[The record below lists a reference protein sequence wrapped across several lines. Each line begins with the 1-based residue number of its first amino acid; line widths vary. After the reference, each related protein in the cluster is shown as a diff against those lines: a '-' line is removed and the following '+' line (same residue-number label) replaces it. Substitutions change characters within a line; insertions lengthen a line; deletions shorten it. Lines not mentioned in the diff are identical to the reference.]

1 MKFAISAC
9 VSAAVVGLAQADT
22 FYLQA
27 SDAANKSAFLGTGA
41 KWKSASG
48 TVHDKPQP
56 GHVYVIDGREL
67 VPTKNNLEPRSNSG
81 GATSFEGDALY
92 LRDRDIALLS
102 PNAAPFVCTNLI
114 ADAENGAVMSALE
127 NQCLQGRVTVPAG
140 GAIAFWLVKD
150 KLRIESDLYGA
161 GQVNLRGQ
169 TVSAHYTLS
178 LAGDNS
184 HFTGRFAT
192 TGALGQKLVF
202 ETASS
207 WFGNPSAFDADS
219 VCLTNA
225 VPVYF
230 NSSLTAHTPNR
241 GINVTPGEG
250 LVMTYLAVA
259 EGQTVVLDSP
269 IKSSVGF
276 GKAQPGALVLCGPS
290 PELAGRIVVEAG
302 TIGFGVSNAFGSAAL
317 EMSAGTTLRCASTNG
332 PLVLAAAPTG
342 TYNLEVP
349 ENLTAS
355 VDLLSLPEEAA
366 FDQTKVVLMPE
377 DGVTTLRTRTEGGRK
392 IVFAHVEDVPED
404 VRRTYYLVGN
414 DVNRGSSFAGTG
426 AGWTNAI
433 GQLHL
438 KPKPGY
444 RYVVDG
450 YEPMTKKSGHTV
462 FEGDELRLV
471 SKNIA
476 LKATELGEDDVVARG
491 HFICSNLVVT
501 GTGSI
506 LNGCSL
512 VETIEGKI
520 TVTNGAWLSFYNVS
534 GFNRSIR
541 VCSDL
546 YGEGTVAVQ
555 NVDDKSYVAFCG
567 DNSHF
572 TGHVQT
578 VGSSQRI
585 RFMTPE
591 SWFGNPSEFD
601 AASVQWTNCP
611 SVYFYCSLATV
622 TPNRGLDLT
631 SVGSLGKMSMAVQSN
646 ETVRLDMPIRS
657 SKGFG
662 KYWPGTLVLAGVSP
676 ELSGIITVGE
686 GALGGV
692 SSNSF
697 GAATLAMGEDAI
709 LRFCSTNGPYA
720 LAAAPTVMTNYVV
733 EVEGF
738 GYPTPFTP
746 HVKVDLLRLP
756 PGAAFDASKV
766 TVRRAQPVRHELSA
780 KLVVR
785 RTDAE
790 VLVSAI
796 FRRKRGMTFMLK

>member
-1 MKFAISAC
+1 MKFALISC
-9 VSAAVVGLAQADT
+9 VVAAAVGLARADT

-27 SDAANKSAFLGTGA
+27 SDTANKSAFLGTGA
-41 KWKSASG
+41 KWKNASG
-48 TVHDKPQP
+48 AVHDRPQP
-56 GHVYVIDGREL
+56 GHDYVIDGRVLSPAKE
-67 VPTKNNLEPRSNSG
+67 NLEPRSNSG
-81 GATSFEGDALY
+81 GSTSFEGDALY

-102 PNAAPFVCTNLI
+102 PNAAPFVCSNLI
-114 ADAENGAVMSALE
+114 ADAENGAVMSASK

-140 GAIAFWLVKD
+140 GAISFWLVND
-150 KLRIESDLYGA
+150 KLRIDSDLYGE

-169 TVSAHYTLS
+169 TASAHYALS

-192 TGALGQKLVF
+192 TGALGQQLVF
-202 ETASS
+202 ETESA
-207 WFGNPSAFDADS
+207 WFGNPSEFDADS

-241 GINVTPGEG
+241 GICVTPAEG

-276 GKAQPGALVLCGPS
+276 GKAQSGALVLCGPS
-290 PELAGRIVVEAG
+290 SELAGRIVVEAG

-317 EMSAGTTLRCASTNG
+317 ELSDGTTLRYASTNG
-332 PLVLAAAPTG
+332 PLVMASAPTG
-342 TYNLEVP
+342 RYNLEVP
-349 ENLTAS
+349 EGLAAS
-355 VDLLSLPEEAA
+355 LDLLSLPEEAL
-366 FDQTKVVLMPE
+366 FDQTKVVLLPE
-377 DGVTTLRTRTEGGRK
+377 GGAAVLRVRTENGRK
-392 IVFAHVEDVPED
+392 IVYAHVEEVQVPED
-404 VRRTYYLVGN
+404 VRRTFYLAGK
-414 DVNRGSSFAGTG
+414 DVNWGSSFAGTG

-433 GQLHL
+433 GQLHRQ
-438 KPKPGY
+438 PKPGY
-444 RYVVDG
+444 CYVVDG
-450 YEPMTKKSGHTV
+450 YEPLTKESGHTI

-471 SKNIA
+471 SKDIA
-476 LKATELGEDDVVARG
+476 LKANEHDKDDVVAYG

-506 LNGCSL
+506 LNGCPL
-512 VETIEGKI
+512 VETIDGKI
-520 TVTNGAWLSFYNVS
+520 TVTNGAWLSFYNVKV
-534 GFNRSIR
+534 GNRSIR
-541 VCSDL
+541 VFSDL

-555 NVDDKSYVAFCG
+555 NLDDESYVAFYG

-572 TGHVQT
+572 SGHVQT
-578 VGSSQRI
+578 VGKSQRI

-591 SWFGNPSEFD
+591 SWFGNPQEFD

-611 SVYFYCSLATV
+611 SVYFYCSLVTA

-631 SVGSLGKMSMAVQSN
+631 SVGSLGPMSMFVQSN

-657 SKGFG
+657 AKGFA
-662 KYWPGTLVLAGVSP
+662 KHWPGTLVLAGDSP
-676 ELSGIITVGE
+676 DLSGVITVGE

-692 SSNSF
+692 SANAF
-697 GAATLAMGEDAI
+697 GSATLAMGEDAT

-720 LAAAPTVMTNYVV
+720 LAAAPTGTYAI

-738 GYPTPFTP
+738 GYGPGQSR
-746 HVKVDLLRLP
+746 VKVDLFRLP

-766 TVRRAQPVRHELSA
+766 AVRRLRPERNELPA

-790 VLVSAI
+790 VRVSAI
-796 FRRKRGMTFMLK
+796 FRRKAGMMLMLK